1 MICTEII
8 KIKTTP
14 STTTIQWNLTFA
26 LLQLFLHLPSLSIV
40 PTMVLTQMLSQWIL
54 NILSQLV
61 SKITGITVM
70 AWEHGPTRLRITPWL
85 KTIAAESM
93 TTSTTTVTTKTTAST
108 ICISLPE
115 LSTWPRSL
123 TLAQSDVET
132 WLMLKLVREVPL
144 STIERPTNSLISV
157 ISQMDM
163 ALTISQSINS
173 VSTLTLTSL
182 STSIQSLSSTLTLI
196 RMMRTRSSLCP
207 NRMIHQR
214 GMILNHHHLR
224 PSQAPQRISLLM
236 FLKTLMIPTTVH
248 QTLTREANLSKTKPQ
263 LFTLLRT
270 ARAISSRI

>member
-1 MICTEII
+1 MIYTEIT
-8 KIKTTP
+8 KIKTTS

-70 AWEHGPTRLRITPWL
+70 AWEHGPTRLRITLWL

-108 ICISLPE
+108 ICISLPG

-144 STIERPTNSLISV
+144 STIERPTSSLISV

-163 ALTISQSINS
+163 APTISQSINS

-182 STSIQSLSSTLTLI
+182 STSIQSLSSTLTPI
-196 RMMRTRSSLCP
+196 RMMRTRNNLCP
-207 NRMIHQR
+207 NRMIQQR
-214 GMILNHHHLR
+214 EIILNHHHLL